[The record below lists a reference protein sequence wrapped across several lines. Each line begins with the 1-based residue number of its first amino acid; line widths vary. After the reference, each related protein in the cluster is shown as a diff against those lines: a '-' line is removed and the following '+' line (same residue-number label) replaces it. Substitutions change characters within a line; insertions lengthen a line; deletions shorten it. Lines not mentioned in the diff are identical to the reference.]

1 MQEFSQVFQDLLQ
14 RFFWFFYYI
23 RFWIYYTVSVVW
35 WFRVDHLYLEF
46 VFATLAWA
54 SRVMMWQ

>member
-1 MQEFSQVFQDLLQ
+1 MFFSVFFITFVFGIITL
-14 RFFWFFYYI
+14 
-23 RFWIYYTVSVVW
+23 
-35 WFRVDHLYLEF
+35 FRLYDGFMDHLYLEF